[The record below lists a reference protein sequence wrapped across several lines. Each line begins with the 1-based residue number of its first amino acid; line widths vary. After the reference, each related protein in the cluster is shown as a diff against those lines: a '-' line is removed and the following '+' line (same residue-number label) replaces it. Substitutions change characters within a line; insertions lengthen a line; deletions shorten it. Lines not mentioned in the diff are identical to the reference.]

1 MMKSVADTERKRLF
15 LVGRILVVPRS
26 DPGGVYSVYVRG
38 LRFIDKEA
46 DERANLY
53 VGFLLR

>member
-1 MMKSVADTERKRLF
+1 MQNENVC

-53 VGFLLR
+53 VGFLF